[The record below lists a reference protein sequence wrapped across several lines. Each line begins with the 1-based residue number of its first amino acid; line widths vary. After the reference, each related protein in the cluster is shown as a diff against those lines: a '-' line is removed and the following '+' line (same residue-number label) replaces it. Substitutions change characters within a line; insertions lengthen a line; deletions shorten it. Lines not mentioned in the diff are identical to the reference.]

1 MTSALLLTTL
11 AALGGAACSDSSAPE
26 PGAEAK
32 ASKAVQSGARSPH
45 AVPFDLEK
53 TMRRARLAFRRT
65 PGSTFSGGFGA
76 YRARVSEERVELG
89 LAGKAA
95 RGAAPSVQVAFETS
109 GFSCGGGELASPERR
124 GAEVVA
130 DGHLALDRGWAVEH
144 LANTEEGLH
153 QSFSFAEAPCA
164 GAFEVRLRVT
174 GASYRGYSAGSG
186 HSFVTDDG
194 RVVSYG
200 DATWRDATGN
210 VVPLAV
216 EHLGEGALRI
226 VVPEEVVAR
235 SIFPAEIDPLLTL
248 RIPLNEPVLGFA
260 RLDQSMPAI
269 SFDGTNYLVIWNDN
283 RAIDENYRRLFAT
296 RVTPAGEVLDPGGIP
311 VLENGTAQ
319 HPPAI
324 AFDGTN
330 YLVAFVDISGW
341 VRFNRIT
348 PAGVPLHGQGGV
360 VIEQALGRD
369 VAVAFDGTNYLVA
382 WPTHTDS
389 SSNIKARL
397 VSASGTFVGASFN
410 VATQVQAQLEPRLLF
425 DGTNYFATW
434 SDRRGGG
441 VAGFDIYGAHISP
454 AGVVLEPNHIT
465 IAAGAYDQIKP
476 SVAFDGTRYLV
487 AYQNGTDR
495 PQIES
500 VRVSQAGVV
509 EDAVSQKL
517 SAEPG
522 THVAPS
528 AAFDGTSFVVVWSS
542 GSAQDVFVNRVSPD
556 GAVLGGAGSAL
567 VTASGRKAL
576 PTVFCGAAGCLA
588 AWEDGRFG
596 NGSFAGDD
604 DGEVFGTRIADGAA
618 LDVGG
623 LHLSRAASEQSMPA
637 IAYRDGNYF
646 VVWQDYREGTRTDL
660 YGARVSEA
668 GTVLDPAGI
677 LINSAP
683 YDQREP
689 RLAASESGYFVVWL
703 DGRRSGSNYTRRDVV
718 GARVTPD
725 GQVLDPDG
733 IAISVGGSDKTPAV
747 SSDGSG
753 YLVAWQDTA
762 GGDNDKLEASRIGAD
777 GAVLDDPPLLV
788 AQRTG
793 ASHVT
798 MAYGEGQYFIVWH
811 TPGTSLLP
819 SGTRGARVLSDGARL
834 DPSPGLSLGTGMFP
848 AVAYDG
854 TSFVV
859 AARRVASSSV
869 SSTTYRMWATRVSPS
884 TGNVLDPSW
893 IQLSATSIAGYSGA
907 WYRQGPELAFDGV
920 DTLIVW
926 PGGITEKKIHGAWLS
941 PAGDVVLGT
950 TLLSSSTGAYHSP
963 TVAAVG
969 DGRSSLVTYVF
980 GDQTTGVQNYRV
992 NANQMDAASQG
1003 QECELDIQ
1011 CKSGHCVDG
1020 VCCRTTCSAATDD
1033 CFACSVAAGAAV
1045 DGICGPTNGNSCG
1058 ASGICIEGSCDVAGT
1073 GVTST
1078 GGAAGS
1084 DGTSVTAGAG
1094 SSGGSGGESSA
1105 GAAGTGGANTGGA
1118 GGENGAGGASSAST
1132 SATAG
1137 AVTSAGAGGES
1148 GAGGASTSATAGAV
1162 TSAGAGGES
1171 GAGGAS
1177 TSATAGAVT
1186 SAGAGGESGAGGAST
1201 SATAGA
1207 VTSGGAGGA
1216 SSGAASTGGAGTS
1229 AEGASTSGSAT
1240 TGGSNSSAGGG
1251 GASTGG
1257 APPDSSGSGSADA
1270 DPSDDGGCSCAH
1282 IGTTRSSASTSLWL
1296 LAPLALGVLRKR
1308 RALRAGHRLPSG

>member
-1 MTSALLLTTL
+1 M
-11 AALGGAACSDSSAPE
+11 
-26 PGAEAK
+26 
-32 ASKAVQSGARSPH
+32 
-45 AVPFDLEK
+45 
-53 TMRRARLAFRRT
+53 
-65 PGSTFSGGFGA
+65 
-76 YRARVSEERVELG
+76 
-89 LAGKAA
+89 
-95 RGAAPSVQVAFETS
+95 
-109 GFSCGGGELASPERR
+109 
-124 GAEVVA
+124 
-130 DGHLALDRGWAVEH
+130 
-144 LANTEEGLH
+144 
-153 QSFSFAEAPCA
+153 
-164 GAFEVRLRVT
+164 
-174 GASYRGYSAGSG
+174 
-186 HSFVTDDG
+186 
-194 RVVSYG
+194 
-200 DATWRDATGN
+200 
-210 VVPLAV
+210 
-216 EHLGEGALRI
+216 
-226 VVPEEVVAR
+226 
-235 SIFPAEIDPLLTL
+235 
-248 RIPLNEPVLGFA
+248 
-260 RLDQSMPAI
+260 
-269 SFDGTNYLVIWNDN
+269 
-283 RAIDENYRRLFAT
+283 
-296 RVTPAGEVLDPGGIP
+296 
-311 VLENGTAQ
+311 
-319 HPPAI
+319 
-324 AFDGTN
+324 
-330 YLVAFVDISGW
+330 
-341 VRFNRIT
+341 
-348 PAGVPLHGQGGV
+348 
-360 VIEQALGRD
+360 
-369 VAVAFDGTNYLVA
+369 
-382 WPTHTDS
+382 
-389 SSNIKARL
+389 
-397 VSASGTFVGASFN
+397 
-410 VATQVQAQLEPRLLF
+410 
-425 DGTNYFATW
+425 
-434 SDRRGGG
+434 
-441 VAGFDIYGAHISP
+441 
-454 AGVVLEPNHIT
+454 
-465 IAAGAYDQIKP
+465 
-476 SVAFDGTRYLV
+476 
-487 AYQNGTDR
+487 
-495 PQIES
+495 
-500 VRVSQAGVV
+500 
-509 EDAVSQKL
+509 SQKL

-618 LDVGG
+618 LDAGG

-637 IAYRDGNYF
+637 IAYRDGHYF

-798 MAYGEGQYFIVWH
+798 MAYGAGQYFIVWH

-1084 DGTSVTAGAG
+1084 GGTSVTAGAA
-1094 SSGGSGGESSA
+1094 SSGGSGGESGA

-1148 GAGGASTSATAGAV
+1148 GAGGAKTK
-1162 TSAGAGGES
+1162 
-1171 GAGGAS
+1171 
-1177 TSATAGAVT
+1177 
-1186 SAGAGGESGAGGAST
+1186 
-1201 SATAGA
+1201 ATAGA

-1216 SSGAASTGGAGTS
+1216 SGGGGSAGSGAASTGGAGTS

-1240 TGGSNSSAGGG
+1240 TDGSNSSAGGG

-1270 DPSDDGGCSCAH
+1270 DPSDDGGCSCAY